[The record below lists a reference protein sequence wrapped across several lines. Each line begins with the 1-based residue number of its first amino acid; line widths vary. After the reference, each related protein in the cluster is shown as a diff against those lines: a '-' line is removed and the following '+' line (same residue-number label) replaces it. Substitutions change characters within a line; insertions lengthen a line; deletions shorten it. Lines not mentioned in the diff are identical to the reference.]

1 MGSKMT
7 AFDKAWD
14 ICKEIQYTEGGMHT
28 CPMCE
33 GRGEITYTVTQNLGA
48 APQMDTM
55 TCYNCNGTGQI
66 TSEKMIQDKEDD
78 AEWCS
83 CPEYR
88 HGKVYGRGGGLVPA
102 SREQLDDW
110 EAGVHL
116 IEGEDEEG
124 PYSYT
129 VCGTCNGIVTAG

>member
-78 AEWCS
+78 AED
-83 CPEYR
+83 
-88 HGKVYGRGGGLVPA
+88 KPA
-102 SREQLDDW
+102 I
-110 EAGVHL
+110 
-116 IEGEDEEG
+116 IEKRNAVKAKY
-124 PYSYT
+124 PKP
-129 VCGTCNGIVTAG
+129 